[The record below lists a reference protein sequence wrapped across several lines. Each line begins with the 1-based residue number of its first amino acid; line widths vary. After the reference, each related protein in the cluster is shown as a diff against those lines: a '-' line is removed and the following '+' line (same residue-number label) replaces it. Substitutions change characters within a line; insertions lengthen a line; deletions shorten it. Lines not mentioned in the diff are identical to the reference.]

1 MSEAILEGMS
11 EAILEGMSEAILEG
25 VSEAILEGVSEAVLA
40 AEEIC
45 HTYPGGV
52 LALAGLSLTV
62 PRGCR
67 LAVLGANGCGKTTL
81 FLHLNGSLQP
91 GRGRIVVGGVPAAYD
106 RAALTAWR
114 GRVGLVL
121 QDPDDQ
127 LFAAT
132 VAEDV
137 SFGPLNLGLSVAEVR
152 ARVAEALAMVGIEA
166 LAARPTHMLSYG
178 QKRRVTLAGVLAM
191 RPEVILLDEPTAGL
205 DAQGAE
211 LLLAS
216 LEALN
221 AGGTTLVFS
230 THDIDFAYGWAD
242 RVAVLAG
249 GRCLREGPP
258 GEVLANSGLLA
269 QAGLRR
275 PLMVEIAEAAGL
287 PHGGRDEILAG
298 LADRA
303 RR

>member
-1 MSEAILEGMS
+1 MTPPILS
-11 EAILEGMSEAILEG
+11 AHALE
-25 VSEAILEGVSEAVLA
+25 
-40 AEEIC
+40 

-52 LALAGLSLTV
+52 VALAGMTLSV
-62 PRGCR
+62 PRGAR
-67 LAVLGANGCGKTTL
+67 LAVLGANGSGKTTL
-81 FLHLNGSLQP
+81 FFHLNGSLKP
-91 GRGRIVVGGVPAAYD
+91 ERGELRLEGVPAAYGHQ
-106 RAALTAWR
+106 ALIRWR
-114 GRVGLVL
+114 SRVGLVL

-137 SFGPLNLGLSVAEVR
+137 AFGPLNLGLEPAEVAR
-152 ARVAEALAMVGIEA
+152 RVAEALAAVGLEA
-166 LAARPTHMLSYG
+166 LAQRPTHMLSYG

-221 AGGTTLVFS
+221 AAGTTLVFS
-230 THDIDFAYGWAD
+230 THDIDFACHWAD
-242 RVAVLAG
+242 RVALLAE
-249 GRCLREGPP
+249 GRCLREGAPADLL
-258 GEVLANSGLLA
+258 GDRELLA

-275 PLMVEIAEAAGL
+275 PLLLEIADAAGL
-287 PHGGRDEILAG
+287 PPGNREQLLAQ
-298 LADRA
+298 LRA
-303 RR
+303 NRRS

>member
-1 MSEAILEGMS
+1 MSDAIL
-11 EAILEGMSEAILEG
+11 
-25 VSEAILEGVSEAVLA
+25 AVH
-40 AEEIC
+40 EIE
-45 HTYPGGV
+45 HTYPGEV
-52 LALAGLSLTV
+52 LALDGLSLTV

-91 GRGRIVVGGVPAAYD
+91 GRGRIDLDGVPVSYR
-106 RAALTAWR
+106 RAALLGWR
-114 GRVGLVL
+114 SRVGLVL

-137 SFGPLNLGLSVAEVR
+137 SFGPLNLGLGEAEVR
-152 ARVAEALAMVGIEA
+152 TRVADALAAVGIEA

-191 RPEVILLDEPTAGL
+191 RPEVVLMDEPTAGL
-205 DAQGAE
+205 DAGGAA
-211 LLLAS
+211 LLLTA

-221 AGGTTLVFS
+221 ASGTTLVFS
-230 THDIDFAYGWAD
+230 THDIDFAHGWAD

-249 GRCLREGPP
+249 GRCLGEGAPAA
-258 GEVLANSGLLA
+258 VLADAGLLA
-269 QAGLRR
+269 RAGLRR

-287 PHGGRDEILAG
+287 PPGGRDAILAG
-298 LADRA
+298 LRE
-303 RR
+303 RKPPP